1 MSFFSLH
8 SAMKEHAMHLLDAK
22 VVQDKDGRCG
32 TILSAAP
39 HSSSNATQVVVQ
51 LESGHKVLVSGD
63 ALVPQPDGHY
73 SLPLRLAELEHTDGQ
88 PQSNPEEPLV
98 IPVIVE
104 ELDVQKRVVE
114 TGTVRITKVVHEQ
127 EALVDEP
134 SWHDEVTVTRVPVQ
148 RVVDGPIPVRH
159 EDDTMIVSIM
169 EEVLVVEKRLLLKE
183 ELHIRK
189 QRVETHQ
196 PQHITLRSE
205 EALVE
210 RLNHIEP

>member
-1 MSFFSLH
+1 
-8 SAMKEHAMHLLDAK
+8 MKEHAMHPWDSR
-22 VVQDKDGRCG
+22 VVQDKDGIRG

-39 HSSSNATQVVVQ
+39 HSSSKATQLIVQ
-51 LESGHKVLVSGD
+51 LESGRKVLVSSD
-63 ALVPQPDGHY
+63 VLVLQSDGCY
-73 SLPLRLAELEHTDGQ
+73 YLPLRLTELEPAEDRPH
-88 PQSNPEEPLV
+88 SNPEEPLV

-104 ELDVQKRVVE
+104 ELDVQKRLVE
-114 TGTVRITKVVHEQ
+114 TGKVRITKVVHEQ

-134 SWHDEVTVTRVPVQ
+134 SWHEEVTVTRVPVQ

-189 QRVETHQ
+189 QRIETHE
-196 PQHITLRSE
+196 PQHITLQSE
-205 EALVE
+205 EALIE

>member
-1 MSFFSLH
+1 
-8 SAMKEHAMHLLDAK
+8 MHRLESK
-22 VVQDKDGRCG
+22 VVQDKDGICG

-39 HSSSNATQVVVQ
+39 PSSRNAAQVVVR
-51 LESGHKVLVSGD
+51 LESGRKVLVSSD
-63 ALVPQPDGHY
+63 ALVPQPDGRY
-73 SLPLRLAELEHTDGQ
+73 YLPLRLAELEDSDGQ
-88 PQSNPEEPLV
+88 PYSNAEEPLV
-98 IPVIVE
+98 MPVIVE

-114 TGTVRITKVVHEQ
+114 TGKVRVTKVVHEQ
-127 EALVDEP
+127 ETLVDEP
-134 SWHDEVTVTRVPVQ
+134 SWHEEVTVTRVPVQ

-189 QRVETHQ
+189 QRVATHQ

-205 EALVE
+205 EALIE
-210 RLNHIEP
+210 RLNHTES